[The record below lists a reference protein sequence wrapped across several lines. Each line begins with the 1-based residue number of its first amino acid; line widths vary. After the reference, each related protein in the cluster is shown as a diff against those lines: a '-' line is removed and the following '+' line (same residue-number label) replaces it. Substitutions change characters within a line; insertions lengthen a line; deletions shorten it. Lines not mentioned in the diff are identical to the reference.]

1 MAESQ
6 AYKDFSKK
14 VSTATG
20 KPPGKRIKILL
31 EAAQI
36 YPKGV

>member
-1 MAESQ
+1 MPETKE
-6 AYKDFSKK
+6 YKDFSRK
-14 VSTATG
+14 VQSATG
-20 KPPGKRIKILL
+20 KPPKKRIKILL